1 MLRQAC
7 KLWRQRWF
15 RLRKVRKAG
24 EEVQALIFSAERE
37 LGTTREREMST
48 HDRSALLSLVGKEL
62 GTTRERELGAT
73 REREMTTHDRS
84 ALQTRRLG

>member
-15 RLRKVRKAG
+15 RLMKVRKAD
-24 EEVQALIFSAERE
+24 EEVSALIFSAGQELGAIRERGMVTLQRSALLPLAGQE
-37 LGTTREREMST
+37 LGTIREREMFT
-48 HDRSALLSLVGKEL
+48 Q
-62 GTTRERELGAT
+62 
-73 REREMTTHDRS
+73 EMTTHDRS